1 MAVNE
6 ARLCVVCY
14 DIADPKRLN
23 RVHRYLRRLAVPVQ
37 YSVFTTSLTPKK
49 QQRLM
54 QGLAR
59 IIDDR
64 EDDVRL
70 YPLPSRLEHLSLG
83 RQWLPGGVMLLGEQS
98 GCVLN
103 VLRRGDSS
111 MS

>member
-6 ARLCVVCY
+6 ARLCMVCY
-14 DIADPKRLN
+14 DIADPKRLG

-37 YSVFTTSLTPKK
+37 YSVFATSLTPKK

-59 IIDDR
+59 LIDEK

-70 YPLPSRLEHLSLG
+70 YPLPKRLEHLGLG
-83 RQWLPGGVMLLGEQS
+83 RQWLPDGVILLGEQS
-98 GCVLN
+98 GGGLN
-103 VLRRGDSS
+103 VLRRDDSS